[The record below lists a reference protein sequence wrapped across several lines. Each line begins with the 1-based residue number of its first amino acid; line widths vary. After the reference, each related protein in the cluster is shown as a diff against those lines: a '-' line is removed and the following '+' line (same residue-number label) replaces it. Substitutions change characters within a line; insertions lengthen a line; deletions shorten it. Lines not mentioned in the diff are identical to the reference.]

1 MDVQRKTDEKK
12 AGAVE
17 RGSALESNRTKSVW
31 LRRCAIVL
39 LALAL
44 WLPRLSGPIDLRWD
58 AAIYYLLGTSLAQ
71 SQTYRLASEP
81 GFPPAVQ
88 YPPLL
93 PAFVAAHE
101 IILSTTDPAVVAQ
114 ALRRSYAVIFLLFGL
129 AVFELARQFL
139 TAGFALLAAFL
150 CMLHHLTVFL
160 SDLLFAELPFA
171 VVSTWFVVVATRRG
185 KWKPWLREIASFV
198 LAAAAFLLRSAGI
211 VLFFA
216 WILEALFRR
225 RWRVAFIRTGLAL
238 LPIVAWQAYIS
249 RVRGGEEYRH
259 PAYAYQRASYQ
270 FSNVTY
276 WENASLVD
284 PYHPEMGKANP
295 ISTAGRLLTNLP
307 WLTMAVGE
315 VVSADADSWP
325 SVKQGLAHLLRRH
338 RAHKPEATA
347 AVPMGDAQRRSSFQR
362 FKRITAVPIFALAAL
377 VVLGMVN
384 LAWRSA
390 WLPLFVI
397 MGTLAIVALT
407 PWREQFTR
415 YLMPLMPFLTICALL
430 GFLSM
435 ERVLERPGLLQ
446 AIARWS
452 LLGLL
457 LLTCA
462 IHALTPFTLFR
473 LRAAQPAK
481 FLAGGIGRIPRFFAH
496 DSTWQN
502 WEEAVN
508 WISANAPGDAIVA
521 TGAPHLLSLLTGHR
535 AVLPPMDLDP
545 DQEQTLL
552 DSVPVSYTIV
562 DQLRA
567 LDVTR
572 RYARP
577 AMERDDDWREVWSR
591 GGTRIYTRATL
602 P

>member
-1 MDVQRKTDEKK
+1 MDVERETDDKK
-12 AGAVE
+12 ARVVE
-17 RGSALESNRTKSVW
+17 RNSALEGSSNRSVW
-31 LRRCAIVL
+31 LCRCAVVL
-39 LALAL
+39 LAIAL

-58 AAIYYLLGTSLAQ
+58 AAVYYLLGTSLAQ

-81 GFPPAVQ
+81 GLPQAIQ

-93 PAFVAAHE
+93 PAFVAVHE
-101 IILSTTDPAVVAQ
+101 IILSTNDPAVVAQ

-139 TAGFALLAAFL
+139 VAGLALVASFL

-171 VVSTWFVVVATRRG
+171 VVSASFVVVAITRR
-185 KWKPWLREIASFV
+185 KWKPLLRETVSFV

-211 VLFFA
+211 VLFLA

-225 RWRVAFIRTGLAL
+225 RWRVAVIRAGLAL
-238 LPIVAWQAYIS
+238 LPVIAWQTYIS
-249 RVRGGEEYRH
+249 HVRGSEEYRR
-259 PAYAYQRASYQ
+259 PAYAYQRAAYQ

-276 WENASLVD
+276 WENTSLVD
-284 PYHPEMGKANP
+284 PYHPEIGKAGA
-295 ISTAGRLLTNLP
+295 ISIAGRLLTNLP

-325 SVKQGLAHLLRRH
+325 SLKQVLAHLSRRH
-338 RAHKPEATA
+338 SAHKPEDA
-347 AVPMGDAQRRSSFQR
+347 AVVPMGDAQRRVSFQR

-384 LAWRSA
+384 LAWRGA

-430 GFLSM
+430 GFLLIQ
-435 ERVLERPGLLQ
+435 RVPGTPGLLQ
-446 AIARWS
+446 TIARWS

-481 FLAGGIGRIPRFFAH
+481 FLAGGIGHVPRFFAH

-502 WEEAVN
+502 WEEAAN
-508 WISANAPGDAIVA
+508 WISANAPHEAIVA
-521 TGAPHLLSLLTGHR
+521 TSAPHLLYLLNGHR
-535 AVLPPMDLDP
+535 AVLPPMELDP
-545 DQEQTLL
+545 DQEQQLL
-552 DSVPVSYTIV
+552 DTVPVSYTIV

-572 RYARP
+572 RYVRP
-577 AMERDDDWREVWSR
+577 AMERDDNWREVWSH
-591 GGTRIYTRATL
+591 GGTQIYARATL